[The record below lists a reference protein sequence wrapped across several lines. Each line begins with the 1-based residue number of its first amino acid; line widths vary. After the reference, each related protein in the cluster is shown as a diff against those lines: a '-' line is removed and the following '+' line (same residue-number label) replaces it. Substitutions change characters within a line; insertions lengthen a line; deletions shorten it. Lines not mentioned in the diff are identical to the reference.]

1 MDFTLNITHG
11 GEIRIL
17 QITDMQTI
25 DANQRRYPTRI
36 EGWKLT
42 EWVPEKN
49 DENSYSYIRDL
60 VKRSSPDLI
69 IITGDITYGEFDDAG
84 TSQLEFCEFM
94 DSLEIPWAPVYGN
107 HDNETKMGVEWQNE
121 QYEKAKYSLFK
132 KGDVFGNGNYSIA
145 VKQNGKTVRKIAM
158 MDSNGC
164 AGIGISGGFRDDQLQ
179 WLKNT
184 MSEEADVPGF
194 VCFHIQT
201 RDFADA
207 NIAAGYQADY
217 DTAEKPNLFE
227 IGKDVPSKNGDF
239 GKKGERFGG
248 DRPIHALCK
257 ECGIDGVFVG
267 HCHANST
274 SVLYD
279 GVRYTFGLKTGLY
292 DYYLKD
298 SIGGTLIT
306 LDDKR
311 FSVKHLYCDAPEPR
325 E

>member
-1 MDFTLNITHG
+1 MDFTLNIARE

-25 DANQRRYPTRI
+25 DANQRRTPDRI
-36 EGWKLT
+36 GGWKLT

-49 DENSYSYIRDL
+49 EENTYKYIRDL
-60 VKRSSPDLI
+60 VKRSNPDLI

-107 HDNETKMGVEWQNE
+107 HDNETKLGVDWQNK
-121 QYEKAKYSLFK
+121 QYENAKYSLFK

-164 AGIGISGGFRDDQLQ
+164 GKLGITAGFRDDQLD
-179 WLKNT
+179 WLEKT
-184 MSEEADVPGF
+184 MSEEPDVPGF
-194 VCFHIQT
+194 ACFHIQT
-201 RDFADA
+201 RDFTDA
-207 NIAAGYQADY
+207 YIAAGYQNEP
-217 DTAEKPNLFE
+217 DTAEKYTLFE
-227 IGKDVPSKNGDF
+227 LGKDVAAKEGDF
-239 GKKGERFGG
+239 GKKLERFGG
-248 DRPIHALCK
+248 DQRIHELCK
-257 ECGIDGVFVG
+257 KCGIDGVFAG

-292 DYYLKD
+292 DYYLQD

-306 LDDKR
+306 LDGNN